1 MNTDRGGLSPIGAH
15 FGPLGT
21 IFNCPGRTSIH
32 VHGSPH
38 LCARAAGS
46 RSHAFLIQ
54 ASTTFNAGLG
64 PYAST
69 SSPTLRLDGSSPV
82 RRVLT
87 PLSLFLGGFAIGIL
101 PACKSDSA
109 TSETTG
115 GDEVDINVGGASPET
130 DPVPSGEPE
139 SPEYP
144 QIKSLQGPVQ
154 AALGQILTF
163 VVTSDFEP
171 EGEGVDMA
179 VVLPDESIWFK
190 VPVAA
195 LPAPNSSPGKWQY
208 SVTVALGSSQALAGS
223 SIKLEF
229 ALMNPGGA
237 GG

>member
-1 MNTDRGGLSPIGAH
+1 MYTNPRISAPGLRRHEAMLFSFKRPQPSTLASGPMPAPAH
-15 FGPLGT
+15 RPCVWT
-21 IFNCPGRTSIH
+21 GRILS
-32 VHGSPH
+32 
-38 LCARAAGS
+38 
-46 RSHAFLIQ
+46 
-54 ASTTFNAGLG
+54 
-64 PYAST
+64 
-69 SSPTLRLDGSSPV
+69 

-87 PLSLFLGGFAIGIL
+87 PLSLLLGGVAIGIL

-130 DPVPSGEPE
+130 DPIPSGEPE

-171 EGEGVDMA
+171 EGEVVDMA

-229 ALMNPGGA
+229 ALMNPAGA
-237 GG
+237 GGYEDFTL